1 MCRVPSDC
9 RRVSVWSDGR
19 TEIQPCRAAAQA
31 CVRGPDET
39 GVVWIP
45 KVGSREARREDLVDE
60 MFSGLQSLRVNVCKS
75 GPGCS
80 KAG

>member
-9 RRVSVWSDGR
+9 RGVSVRSDGR
-19 TEIQPCRAAAQA
+19 TEIQLCHVAAQA

-45 KVGSREARREDLVDE
+45 KVGSREA
-60 MFSGLQSLRVNVCKS
+60 
-75 GPGCS
+75 
-80 KAG
+80 